1 MTVQIT
7 DAQEQELSTIASQ
20 AGVSVDKQTQRA
32 VDHYLTWRKDF
43 VAAVKV
49 GLGEAD
55 RGELVDHE
63 EVIKMLDD
71 IIENG

>member
-7 DAQEQELSTIASQ
+7 ETQEQELSTIALR
-20 AGVSVDKQTQRA
+20 AGVSVDEQAQRA
-32 VDHYLTWRKDF
+32 VDHYLMWHKDF

-49 GLGEAD
+49 GLAEAE

-63 EVIKMLDD
+63 DVMKMLDD
-71 IIENG
+71 IIANG

>member
-7 DAQEQELSTIASQ
+7 DAQEQELGTIAVQ
-20 AGVSVDKQTQRA
+20 AGVSVDEQAQRA
-32 VDHYLTWRKDF
+32 VDHYLMWHKDF

-49 GLGEAD
+49 GLAEAE

-63 EVIKMLDD
+63 DVMKMLDD
-71 IIENG
+71 IIANG